1 MGLCRYFTHY
11 GKDTTLEDEEAL
23 MFGPKA
29 CFLMAHNGWV
39 MGDDPLKNFARKD
52 SYVYLRRE
60 LVAWGDSVKLRY
72 GDEPKDSP
80 YLWDLMKR
88 YCEYTARIFHGIRLD
103 NCHSTPIHVAE
114 VSVVQGCPSSLTLSK
129 VCSVVRMIQVYVLAN
144 SCQ

>member
-1 MGLCRYFTHY
+1 MILGFNSFIVNYKIIIFYHRYFTHY
-11 GKDTTLEDEEAL
+11 GKDTTLEEEETL
-23 MFGPKA
+23 MFGQKA
-29 CFLMAHNGWV
+29 SFLMAHNGWV
-39 MGDDPLKNFARKD
+39 MGDDPLKNFAREE

-80 YLWDLMKR
+80 FLWDLMRR

-114 VSVVQGCPSSLTLSK
+114 VSEICISL
-129 VCSVVRMIQVYVLAN
+129 
-144 SCQ
+144 

>member
-1 MGLCRYFTHY
+1 MYIIRQILHYRYFTHY
-11 GKDTTLEDEEAL
+11 GKDTTLEEEEAL

-39 MGDDPLKNFARKD
+39 MGDDPLKNFARKE

-60 LVAWGDSVKLRY
+60 LVAWGDSVKLRF

-80 YLWDLMKR
+80 YLWDLMRR

-114 VSVVQGCPSSLTLSK
+114 VSVVLITLYFWRSSKFFYKL
-129 VCSVVRMIQVYVLAN
+129 
-144 SCQ
+144 

>member
-1 MGLCRYFTHY
+1 
-11 GKDTTLEDEEAL
+11 
-23 MFGPKA
+23 
-29 CFLMAHNGWV
+29 MAHNGWV

-80 YLWDLMKR
+80 FLWDLMKR

-114 VSVVQGCPSSLTLSK
+114 VSQVCCVLTYFTLCK
-129 VCSVVRMIQVYVLAN
+129 VFRILEKKFLYINKQLQLVEELD
-144 SCQ
+144 